1 MSMRSEDILFEFK
14 PCSECPQMCV
24 ETQPHTKC
32 PFDKIAEDLIYAEEM
47 AFIES
52 QNNRENEDSCDR

>member
-1 MSMRSEDILFEFK
+1 MRSRDVLFEFK
-14 PCSECPQMCV
+14 PCSNCPEICI

-47 AFIES
+47 AFIDAQKNEG
-52 QNNRENEDSCDR
+52 NEDSFDW